1 MRFLLGKISMKGWRT
16 VWSST
21 VSSISFLMCTPTR
34 LCMSLCF
41 PSPWCLYAKY
51 YNGLL
56 LTIEF
61 LPQQHK
67 PVFLEDAAFLL
78 LFQDLTLNVDGVL
91 ALAGLAGVLG
101 TDAWQSASAILLLHM
116 LS

>member
-1 MRFLLGKISMKGWRT
+1 
-16 VWSST
+16 
-21 VSSISFLMCTPTR
+21 
-34 LCMSLCF
+34 MSLCF

-61 LPQQHK
+61 LAQENE
-67 PVFLEDAAFLL
+67 PVLLEDATFLL
-78 LFQDLTLNVDGVL
+78 LFQDLTLDVDGVL
-91 ALAGLAGVLG
+91 ALAGLAGVLAAN
-101 TDAWQSASAILLLHM
+101 AWESASAILLLYM